1 MPGWLASLIHSLQS
15 IPDGVTGAIIGVLA
29 TQLVTS
35 VSTYRRRR
43 DEYRAPQRAAI
54 GGLLAAANQLKV
66 SISAAVEYS
75 GLSPRETSDEG
86 SLEVLNTFFRELF
99 GLDEAFEIAFL
110 TVVDGPCYDQLVA
123 AEKPFQALRKAANN
137 PLVSRTDTAEGFAR
151 FIVQLG
157 TASDNLDDD
166 LGHLVA
172 LAQQRLRPSR
182 RLLSRR
188 STAKRPP
195 KPRPSIERGDKP
207 SGPATQTAFLL
218 SQGNQ
223 ASSRQRVT
231 LTEEPLSLNAGG
243 AGPPEGAIRIHGSDL
258 TKAHTGGF
266 VVGTDGT
273 NPIGGQIVD
282 LLPIITATERTWVA
296 TIQWASPK
304 GQRIDTVKVGAD
316 DAVDLVEKK

>member
-1 MPGWLASLIHSLQS
+1 VPGWLTALVHWVQS

-75 GLSPRETSDEG
+75 GMSERQTSDEG
-86 SLEVLNTFFRELF
+86 TLEVLNTFFRELF

-123 AEKPFQALRKAANN
+123 AEKPLQALRKAANN
-137 PLVSRTDTAEGFAR
+137 PLVSRTDTAAGFAR

-166 LGHLVA
+166 LGYLVE
-172 LAQQRLRPSR
+172 LAQRRLRPSR

-188 STAKRPP
+188 STAQRPP
-195 KPRPSIERGDKP
+195 KPKPSVERGDKP
-207 SGPATQTAFLL
+207 SGPAMQAAYLL
-218 SQGNQ
+218 SQDNP
-223 ASSRQRVT
+223 ASSRPRVT
-231 LTEEPLSLNAGG
+231 LTEEPMALNVGG
-243 AGPPEGAIRIHGSDL
+243 DAPLKVHDE
-258 TKAHTGGF
+258 F
-266 VVGTDGT
+266 
-273 NPIGGQIVD
+273 
-282 LLPIITATERTWVA
+282 TAA
-296 TIQWASPK
+296 T
-304 GQRIDTVKVGAD
+304 
-316 DAVDLVEKK
+316 